1 MKPETTAHSAVQTAH
16 AEPWQT
22 PLINKLCELKATGR
36 LPHALLIEVST
47 RADVSAFIWQL
58 SAALLCQSEGLEKPC
73 KQCSSCRLM
82 AANSYPDFSLARL
95 EENERTGKLNKDI
108 KIDQIR
114 KLIHRLSLT
123 ENNASGKLAV
133 IYPAEKM
140 NIAAANSLLKTLEE
154 PASNSVL
161 LIVSHQPGRL
171 PVTIRSRCQ
180 RWPLHNPEH
189 GVGLSWLIEQGVD
202 SSAAEAYLELAKQ
215 DAQWALHLHSLDFL
229 AIKQRFDEL
238 LVEFI
243 GDRTTAPQMIKQ
255 LKQDDSRILKLLLT
269 GRLQEKIIG
278 QLKDNQL
285 QPQKTLVKAALDL
298 IQHLESTLSVED
310 NNLNLQLQLEDV
322 LISMKQIINRG

>member
-1 MKPETTAHSAVQTAH
+1 MKAETSDQPVVQKGYV
-16 AEPWQT
+16 ESWQQ
-22 PLINKLCELKATGR
+22 PLIENLCELKAKGR
-36 LPHALLIEVST
+36 LPHAVLIEVAS
-47 RADVSAFIWQL
+47 RADVGAFIWQL
-58 SAALLCQSEGLEKPC
+58 STALLCQSDAADKPC
-73 KQCSSCRLM
+73 MQCSSCQLM
-82 AANSYPDFSLARL
+82 AANSYPDFSIARL

-154 PASNSVL
+154 PSSNSIL

-171 PVTIRSRCQ
+171 PITIRSRCQ
-180 RWPLHNPEH
+180 RWPLHNPERS
-189 GVGLSWLIEQGVD
+189 VGLDWLNEQGVD
-202 SSAAEAYLELAKQ
+202 KSSADAYLELAKQ

-238 LVEFI
+238 LSDFTN
-243 GDRTTAPQMIKQ
+243 DRITAPQLIKQ

-269 GRLQEKIIG
+269 GRLREKVST
-278 QLKDNQL
+278 QL
-285 QPQKTLVKAALDL
+285 QNEPLQSQKSAIKAALDL